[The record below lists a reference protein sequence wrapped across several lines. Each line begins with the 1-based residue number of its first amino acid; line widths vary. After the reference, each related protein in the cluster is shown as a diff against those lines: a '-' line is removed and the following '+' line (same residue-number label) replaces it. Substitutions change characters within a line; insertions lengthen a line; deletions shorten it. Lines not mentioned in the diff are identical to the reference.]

1 MTSLKKSVM
10 TSLLIG
16 DCSLINWTVHSLS
29 PDVAFA
35 AATTAAAAAA
45 AANAHAY
52 VLLLAHHSIEVN

>member
-35 AATTAAAAAA
+35 AATTAAAAA
-45 AANAHAY
+45 NAHAF